1 MRNLILSTD
10 NSLSLAAGGLLT
22 AMVNCPEKDYSTIDE
37 LYESSNDDFD
47 TIETAVYELV
57 DTEYLLC
64 IGDRFAVN
72 KIRIPEMKVISSAEK
87 LVRTFRI
94 TADEHDNSGI

>member
-1 MRNLILSTD
+1 MQNLILSTD
-10 NSLSLAAGGLLT
+10 NSLSLTAVGLLT

-57 DTEYLLC
+57 DKKYLLC
-64 IGDRFAVN
+64 IGNRFAVN
-72 KIRIPEMKVISSAEK
+72 KIRIPEMKIISSAER
-87 LVRTFRI
+87 LVRTFRV
-94 TADEHDNSGI
+94 TADEHDNFGA

>member
-1 MRNLILSTD
+1 MRSLILSTD
-10 NSLSLAAGGLLT
+10 NNLSLAAGGLLT

-57 DTEYLLC
+57 DAEYLIC
-64 IGDRFAVN
+64 IGNKFAVN
-72 KIRIPEMKVISSAEK
+72 KSRIPEMRVISSAEK
-87 LVRTFRI
+87 LVRTFHV